1 MAADIVETSFL
12 FFKDCCE
19 AAAASSIT
27 SDLSN
32 PREAIYSVTTSCFYV
47 GYARRNH

>member
-12 FFKDCCE
+12 VQGLLRGRGGFFDHIG
-19 AAAASSIT
+19 SIESPR
-27 SDLSN
+27 SDLL
-32 PREAIYSVTTSCFYV
+32 RHDKLLYV